1 MPRHLRT
8 TIKHALA
15 KVVSQLKQLSDPQL
29 DAQWLLLKVMA
40 KDEISWLLTHSEEC
54 LTKQQEQT
62 LAEYVTRRGNG
73 EPLAYILGEWEF
85 YGRPFLVNKDV
96 LIPRPSTERLVEE
109 ALIYCRKT
117 IEQNTK
123 KYNVEGWT
131 IADIGTGSGCV
142 AITLGLEI
150 DEWLKKAGLAIDWKI
165 IATDVSKEALDVAKQ
180 NAVRYNLANRVEF
193 ILGDLL
199 HPIRDKKIDL
209 IVSNP
214 PYVPAA
220 ELRLSETGGNEKIGL
235 RFEPR
240 VALDGGS
247 DGLETVNQLLQT
259 KIPLIYESVR
269 GEILTNNNA

>member
-1 MPRHLRT
+1 M
-8 TIKHALA
+8 TIKQALTETMRQF
-15 KVVSQLKQLSDPQL
+15 KYLDDQQL
-29 DAQWLLLKVMA
+29 DAQWLLLHVLGQTQT
-40 KDEISWLLTHSEEC
+40 SWLYTHDNEHLSKRQQILLEE
-54 LTKQQEQT
+54 LV
-62 LAEYVTRRGNG
+62 AERKTGQ
-73 EPLAYILGEWEF
+73 PLAYILGEWEF

-96 LIPRPSTERLVEE
+96 LVPRPSTERLVEE
-109 ALIYCRKT
+109 ALIYCWKK

-150 DEWLKKAGLAIDWKI
+150 DEWLKKAGLAMDWKI
-165 IATDVSKEALDVAKQ
+165 IATDISKEALAVAKQ
-180 NAVRYNLANRVEF
+180 NAVRYNVANRVEF

-199 HPIRDKKIDL
+199 QPIRDKKIDL
-209 IVSNP
+209 IVSNQ
-214 PYVPAA
+214 PYVPAV

-247 DGLETVNQLLQT
+247 DGLETVNQLLKT
-259 KIPLIYESVR
+259 KIPLIYESV
-269 GEILTNNNA
+269 GGKILTNNSA

>member
-1 MPRHLRT
+1 MRQFKYLDD
-8 TIKHALA
+8 
-15 KVVSQLKQLSDPQL
+15 QQL
-29 DAQWLLLKVMA
+29 DAQWLLLHVLGQTQT
-40 KDEISWLLTHSEEC
+40 SWLYTHDNEHLSKRQQILLEE
-54 LTKQQEQT
+54 LV
-62 LAEYVTRRGNG
+62 AERKTGQ
-73 EPLAYILGEWEF
+73 PLAYILGEWEF

-96 LIPRPSTERLVEE
+96 LVPRPSTERLVEE
-109 ALIYCRKT
+109 ALIYCWKK

-150 DEWLKKAGLAIDWKI
+150 DEWLKKAGLAMDWKI
-165 IATDVSKEALDVAKQ
+165 IATDISKEALAVAKQ
-180 NAVRYNLANRVEF
+180 NAVRYNVANRVEF

-199 HPIRDKKIDL
+199 QPIRDKKIDL

-214 PYVPAA
+214 PYVPAV

-247 DGLETVNQLLQT
+247 DGLETVNQLLKT
-259 KIPLIYESVR
+259 KIPLIYESV
-269 GEILTNNNA
+269 GGKILTNNSA